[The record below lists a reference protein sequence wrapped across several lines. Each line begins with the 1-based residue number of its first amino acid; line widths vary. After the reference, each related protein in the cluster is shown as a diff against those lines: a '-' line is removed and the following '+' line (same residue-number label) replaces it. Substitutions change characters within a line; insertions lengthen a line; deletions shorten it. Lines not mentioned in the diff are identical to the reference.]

1 MRSFQDIEASAQKII
16 EICGKGQLK
25 KSDKDRLLKIQA
37 EMCACIENLLE
48 CDLCGCISDLLVE
61 IKIHGISAKTCK
73 DCGIKAL
80 EAGEIRKTS
89 SRRKSNTTR
98 NVKTE
103 SKRISSVKLEKKSLP
118 EIHAEIESRTD
129 LKKTEIRKIQKLID
143 EIPTPMNLTNT
154 IDYVSRE
161 VEIAKLKIDSGDLKI
176 AIKLIMA

>member
-1 MRSFQDIEASAQKII
+1 MWEGPI
-16 EICGKGQLK
+16 K

-61 IKIHGISAKTCK
+61 IKIHSISAKTCK
-73 DCGIKAL
+73 NCGIKAL

-98 NVKTE
+98 NTKTE
-103 SKRISSVKLEKKSLP
+103 SKRTSSIKLEKKSLP
-118 EIHAEIESRTD
+118 EIHAEIESRTN

>member
-1 MRSFQDIEASAQKII
+1 MWLPAIRCRES
-16 EICGKGQLK
+16 
-25 KSDKDRLLKIQA
+25 
-37 EMCACIENLLE
+37 
-48 CDLCGCISDLLVE
+48 
-61 IKIHGISAKTCK
+61 
-73 DCGIKAL
+73 GIKAL

-98 NVKTE
+98 NAKTE
-103 SKRISSVKLEKKSLP
+103 SKRISNIKLEKKSLP
-118 EIHAEIESRTD
+118 EIHAEIESRTN